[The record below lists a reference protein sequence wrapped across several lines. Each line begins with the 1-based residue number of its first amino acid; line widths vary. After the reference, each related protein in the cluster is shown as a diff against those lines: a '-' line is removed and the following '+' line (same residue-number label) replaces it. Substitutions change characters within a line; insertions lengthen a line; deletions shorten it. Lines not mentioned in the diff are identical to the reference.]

1 MRLTQV
7 MLSKGFGGAE
17 RYFVDLS
24 LALAARGHQVQVICH
39 SKFMGLPL
47 LDHPN
52 ITVCPI
58 FFFASWDPF
67 GARKLE
73 RALRDFA
80 PAVIHTHL
88 ARAAHVAGRAAHR
101 LQIPLVVKTHNY
113 VDLKY
118 YRHVDHF
125 ITTTEDQKRYLLEHR
140 INAERISVIPNFSS
154 MTPVTSPKAPNS
166 ASPVLVAY
174 GRMVHKK
181 GFDVLLQALQQL
193 RADGLQAR
201 LILGGDGP
209 ELPVLR
215 QQAEALGITSAVD
228 FVGWVKTPGD
238 LLDQADLFVLPSRD
252 EPFGIVV
259 LEAMARGKMI
269 VSTRTAGPVEI
280 LDERTA
286 WFAEIGDA
294 GSLSSAIRTACSQ
307 PENRAQAALARFN
320 DHYSEQAVVPRIE
333 QLYQALAHD

>member
-47 LDHPN
+47 LEHPN
-52 ITVCPI
+52 ITVFPI

-140 INAERISVIPNFSS
+140 IGAEHISVIPNFSS

-166 ASPVLVAY
+166 ARPVLVAY

-193 RADGLQAR
+193 RAAGLQAR

-209 ELPVLR
+209 ELPALR
-215 QQAEALGITSAVD
+215 QQTEALGITSAVD

-238 LLDQADLFVLPSRD
+238 LLDQADLFILPSRD

-294 GSLSSAIRTACSQ
+294 GSLSSAIRTACAQ

>member
-24 LALAARGHQVQVICH
+24 LSLAERGHQVQAICH
-39 SKFMGLPL
+39 RKFMGLPL
-47 LDHPN
+47 LEHPN
-52 ITVCPI
+52 ITVRPVP
-58 FFFASWDPF
+58 FFASWDPF

-73 RALRDFA
+73 QAIRDFA

-101 LQIPLVVKTHNY
+101 LHIPLTVKTHNY

-118 YRHVDHF
+118 YRRVDHF
-125 ITTTEDQKRYLLEHR
+125 ITTTEDQKRYLQEHHIR
-140 INAERISVIPNFSS
+140 AERISVIPNFSS
-154 MTPVTSPKAPNS
+154 MTPAAAPKMPDTTR
-166 ASPVLVAY
+166 PLLVAY

-181 GFDVLLQALQQL
+181 GFDVLLEALQQL
-193 RADGLQAR
+193 RDGGLDAR
-201 LILGGDGP
+201 LLLGGDGP
-209 ELPVLR
+209 ELPALR
-215 QQAEALGITSAVD
+215 QLAETLGIAPAVD
-228 FVGWVKTPGD
+228 FIGWVKTPAD

-269 VSTRTAGPVEI
+269 VTTRTAGPLEI

-294 GSLSSAIRTACSQ
+294 ASLSSAIRSACTA
-307 PENRAQAALARFN
+307 PGERALAALTRF
-320 DHYSEQAVVPRIE
+320 DSHYSESAVVPRIE
-333 QLYQALAHD
+333 QLYRQLAHV